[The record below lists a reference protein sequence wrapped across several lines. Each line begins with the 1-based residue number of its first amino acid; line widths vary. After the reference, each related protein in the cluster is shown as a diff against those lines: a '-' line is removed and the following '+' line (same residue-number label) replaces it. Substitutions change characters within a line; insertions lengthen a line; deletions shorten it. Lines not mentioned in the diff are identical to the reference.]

1 MTLIELRSIEK
12 FYGGRPLLRGLGMN
26 VGPGARIG
34 LVGGN
39 DAGKSTL
46 LRILAG
52 SEVVDG
58 GEVTWRRGLR
68 TAYLPQHVVGDERTP
83 PEVVR
88 AGRPEIAELKG
99 DLDACE
105 TQLGAPEVS
114 FLRRMQ
120 RAPERHGQSS
130 WAASSDGRRS
140 VSVSVNTQL
149 TPEAGAPGV
158 FKALR
163 RAEALAVCAALA
175 EDKPSKDKVAG
186 KKNTKATQ

>member
-1 MTLIELRSIEK
+1 
-12 FYGGRPLLRGLGMN
+12 MN

-68 TAYLPQHVVGDERTP
+68 TAYLSQHVVGDDRTP

-99 DLDACE
+99 ELDACE

-114 FLRRMQ
+114 FDLRRMQ
-120 RAPERHGQSS
+120 RVLERHGQSS
-130 WAASSDGRRS
+130 WLLAPMG
-140 VSVSVNTQL
+140 
-149 TPEAGAPGV
+149 GA
-158 FKALR
+158 R
-163 RAEALAVCAALA
+163 
-175 EDKPSKDKVAG
+175 
-186 KKNTKATQ
+186 